1 MQNNNLLPLI
11 KDNKTAFIPYL
22 VAGHTNNE
30 VFTAALHLL
39 DNLGADLIEIGIP
52 FTDPIAEGKIIESAH
67 HHALKNNFKL
77 DDLCKIVNKFRSNS
91 DTPVIA
97 MGYTN
102 SFINPSPNQVAKK
115 LSENGFNGVLIVDLP
130 ASETTIIRSFKDEG
144 LEIIQLIAPTTQLNL
159 IENFLDND
167 PALIY
172 YITQRGIT
180 GSNNLDLTEISQKL
194 NSLKNLT
201 NKPVVTGFGIK
212 TEKDINSLKGLSD
225 GIVIGSPIVEKI
237 NADPSLKELQK
248 YVEPIVKAIKNE

>member
-11 KDNKTAFIPYL
+11 NENKTAFIPYL

-30 VFTAALHLL
+30 VFTAALQLL
-39 DNLGADLIEIGIP
+39 DDLGADLIEIGIP

-144 LEIIQLIAPTTQLNL
+144 LEIIQLIAPTTQLDL
-159 IENFLDND
+159 IESFLDND

-180 GSNNLDLTEISQKL
+180 GSNNLNLTEISQKL

-212 TEKDINSLKGLSD
+212 TVKDINDLKGLAD

-237 NADPSLKELQK
+237 NADPSLIELKK

>member
-1 MQNNNLLPLI
+1 MQNNNLLPSI
-11 KDNKTAFIPYL
+11 NDNKTAFIPYL

-30 VFTAALHLL
+30 VFTAALQLL
-39 DNLGADLIEIGIP
+39 DDLGADLIEIGIP

-77 DDLCKIVNKFRSNS
+77 DDLCKIVSKFRSNS

-130 ASETTIIRSFKDEG
+130 ASETTIIRSFKEED

-159 IENFLDND
+159 IESFLDND

-180 GSNNLDLTEISQKL
+180 GSNNLNLTEISQKL
-194 NSLKNLT
+194 NTLKNLT

-212 TEKDINSLKGLSD
+212 TEKDINDLKGLSD

>member
-212 TEKDINSLKGLSD
+212 NEKDINSLKGLSD

-237 NADPSLKELQK
+237 NSDPSLNELKK

>member
-11 KDNKTAFIPYL
+11 NENKTAFIPYL

-30 VFTAALHLL
+30 VFTAALQLL
-39 DNLGADLIEIGIP
+39 DDLGADLIEIGIP

-102 SFINPSPNQVAKK
+102 SFINPSSNQVAKK

-130 ASETTIIRSFKDEG
+130 ASETSIIHSFKDEG

-159 IENFLDND
+159 IESFLDND

-180 GSNNLDLTEISQKL
+180 GSNNLNLTEISQKL

-212 TEKDINSLKGLSD
+212 TEKDINDLKGLSD

-248 YVEPIVKAIKNE
+248 YVETIVKAIKNE

>member
-11 KDNKTAFIPYL
+11 NENKTAFIPYL

-30 VFTAALHLL
+30 VFTAALQLL
-39 DNLGADLIEIGIP
+39 DDLGADLIEIGIP

-102 SFINPSPNQVAKK
+102 SFINPSSNQVAKK

-130 ASETTIIRSFKDEG
+130 ASETTIIRSFKDGG

-159 IENFLDND
+159 IESFLDND

-180 GSNNLDLTEISQKL
+180 GSNNLNLTEISQKL

-212 TEKDINSLKGLSD
+212 TVKDINDLKGLSD

-237 NADPSLKELQK
+237 NADPSLIELKK

>member
-11 KDNKTAFIPYL
+11 NENKTAFIPYL

-30 VFTAALHLL
+30 VFTAALQLL
-39 DNLGADLIEIGIP
+39 DDLGADLIEIGIP

-102 SFINPSPNQVAKK
+102 SFINPSSNQVAKK

-159 IENFLDND
+159 IESFLDND

-180 GSNNLDLTEISQKL
+180 GSNNLNLTEISQKL

-212 TEKDINSLKGLSD
+212 TEKDINDLKGLSD

-237 NADPSLKELQK
+237 NADPSLIELKK

>member
-1 MQNNNLLPLI
+1 MQNNNLLLSI
-11 KDNKTAFIPYL
+11 NDNKTAFIPYL

-30 VFTAALHLL
+30 VFTAALQLL
-39 DNLGADLIEIGIP
+39 DDLGADLIEIGIP

-159 IENFLDND
+159 IESFLDND

-180 GSNNLDLTEISQKL
+180 GSNNLNLTEISQRL

-212 TEKDINSLKGLSD
+212 TVKDINDLKGLSD

-237 NADPSLKELQK
+237 NADPSLIELKK